1 MNFILLVAVLYCIH
15 EGEANVPPIIIVQ
28 SLVQVSE
35 DTPPGSVLFNI
46 SASDDDRPPVLD
58 IRSAE
63 VSHIVR
69 LENITVDG
77 NTRHASVLLNNRL
90 DRETD
95 GSTKALTFFAS
106 DGIYEVSARVTLI
119 IVDVNDEKPVF
130 TQTGYRVTVMESAK
144 VNSTT
149 TTVTAQDPDSGI
161 GGHVYYGLKAKGQNA
176 DDYKYTFYVD
186 PRHGHIIQN
195 ESLDYEKRTF
205 YQYDVQAWDANP
217 DESLGENHA
226 DPVDFFVTVQDV
238 QDTSPVFTNLP
249 YIRQVYENATLGTSV
264 LLVQAFDGDI
274 GVPNDLNY
282 WIVDDNAAYTDNLTM
297 NNESGLI
304 ETAQPLDTDSD
315 DMKQKGGVLSFQ
327 VNASEIVTDNQTQG
341 GDASTV
347 THVTVTILDVNDNCP
362 KFSSSIINAT
372 VLENTPVG
380 VPLSIE
386 GVIEVKDIDM
396 TVDNNMFELSVEQN
410 GSPYMDFDTIP
421 GRGEPVSRTN
431 VMLRVNNTQVLDYE
445 QHDNISFQ
453 IVARE
458 SRTQEK
464 RSSTVDVLVHIIDT
478 NDNSPVF
485 NDTYNFNISEDALP
499 GEIVGDVT
507 ATDSDSGDFG
517 KVFYLMEDENADFI
531 VSKAD
536 GVITVATKLDRETKS
551 SYSLLVMAY
560 DNEADVNGRRSEQT
574 RVEIRL
580 NDVNDNH
587 PTFEP
592 KPVATPIA
600 EDIDNGT
607 IVTTVSARDADEG
620 MSSQIEY
627 YIADGGNL
635 TGRFNVD
642 NGTGEVAVVA
652 SLIGF
657 TGTRVLTVGA
667 RDKGEPP
674 LNGTLQI
681 VFSVKDVNLHPPYF
695 NHPGGNYDRSNPF
708 ILEVNE
714 EQHLHSEMFILEADD
729 EDKGE
734 NGQVVY
740 RIEPSWGDDWT
751 FFFLDTTSGNL
762 SNTKILDRETRPT
775 FTIDVSAQDQG
786 TPELKTTL
794 PLLVRL
800 LDIDDNDPY
809 FPNRKHDII
818 IAEEE
823 TECDDNLSLADDK
836 DEGEINTRRCYYMHS
851 GDQPHATYFSLNKTT
866 GTLCLNH
873 KLDREEK
880 DLINLIIKVSKD
892 CSLNESPQNPFHPP
906 FNQSDTSL
914 LHVEVHVEDINDN
927 PPVFK
932 DGGELFTGIL
942 YDANKGDLVYDLKI
956 DVTDKDIGSNATT
969 HSRDRGQNVHGIS
982 GLETTKPFIV
992 DINGRVFT
1000 DTLFS
1005 SSMLGHVEI
1014 AIQAY
1019 DEGDKH
1025 TADATLKVYIIS
1037 NVNIIFHSLP
1047 EGVQKI
1053 KSIFI
1058 SELEQLLKYR
1068 VIVDKIA
1075 THENPDKTTD
1085 DTKTDMFVHALY
1097 NNTMEVVPATEL
1109 WRAFD
1114 FTIGVAE
1121 LFQRYKISKSPVS
1134 LAYTTTAP
1142 LRKLM
1147 VTCDS
1152 RDFKVT
1158 VPRDMIQQVFPG
1170 SSEYDLTLDDP
1181 SCRGQVYYDVVMF
1194 RSNILGCGM
1203 TREETGSDIVYKNR
1217 IVTQSRGYYGSTTM
1231 GSIIT
1236 RFNSKDIS
1244 LECHL
1249 NRDVSIVGHFRPQH
1263 DHELVVRGSG
1273 NFSMH
1278 MDFYR
1283 DPSFS
1288 YRITSY
1294 PIYIGLNQDVY
1305 VDVGLESDDSE
1316 LKISLQNCVAKPSV
1330 NPYDFYNQYYLIRNG
1345 CPADQTVAF
1354 EYTSSQK
1361 HVQFRFR
1368 TFEFVRNNR
1377 DVYIF
1382 CYVRVCNGTDYD
1394 QRCRRDCYSP
1404 HRQGRDV
1411 SDDRKDHDLHIFQ
1424 GPLTFREKRNA
1435 DFQVAEPT
1443 DEKDSSSAGTV
1454 PAIVMFIAAVAMVMA
1469 AVVMDGSTKA
1479 LIFFD
1484 SDVKNEVSARVTLII
1499 LDVDDDSL
1507 DNNEVDNDGPANIET
1522 VDEQEVTMRIDEY
1535 DAMRTMIRNPALDD
1549 VLRHHADMEKTRAK
1563 EDKQSLIDDDGSDAD
1578 SGT

>member
-1 MNFILLVAVLYCIH
+1 MNFILLVAVLYFIH
-15 EGEANVPPIIIVQ
+15 EGEANIPPIITVQ
-28 SLVQVSE
+28 STVQVSE
-35 DTPPGSVLFNI
+35 DTPNGSVLFNI
-46 SASDDDRPPVLD
+46 SAMDDDRPPVLD

-69 LENITVDG
+69 LEDNTVNG
-77 NTRHASVLLNNRL
+77 NVRHASVVLNNPL

-95 GSTKALTFFAS
+95 GSTKALIFFAS

-119 IVDVNDEKPVF
+119 IMDVNDEKPVF
-130 TQTGYRVTVMESAK
+130 TEPGYRITVMESAAIGT
-144 VNSTT
+144 TT
-149 TTVTAQDPDSGI
+149 TTVTAVDPDSGI
-161 GGHVYYGLKAKGQNA
+161 GGQVYYGLKAKGQNA
-176 DDYKYTFYVD
+176 DDYIYTFYVD

-205 YQYDVQAWDANP
+205 YQYDVHAWDANP
-217 DESLGENHA
+217 DESLGGNHA
-226 DPVDFFVTVQDV
+226 EPVDFFVTVQDV
-238 QDTSPVFTNLP
+238 QDTPPVFTNLP
-249 YIRQVYENATLGTSV
+249 YIRQIYENATLGTSV

-282 WIVDDNAAYTDNLTM
+282 WIVHDNAAYTDNFTM
-297 NNESGLI
+297 NNDSGLI
-304 ETAQPLDTDSD
+304 KTALPLDTDSD

-341 GDASTV
+341 EDTSTV
-347 THVTVTILDVNDNCP
+347 THVTVTILDVNDNSP
-362 KFSSSIINAT
+362 EFSSSLINAT

-380 VPLSIE
+380 VPLGIE

-396 TVDNNMFELSVEQN
+396 TVDNNMFVLSVEQN

-421 GRGEPVSRTN
+421 GRGEQVSRTN

-445 QHDNISFQ
+445 QHDSISFQ

-458 SRTQEK
+458 SRTDEK
-464 RSSTVDVLVHIIDT
+464 RSSTVNVLVHIIDT

-499 GEIVGDVT
+499 GEIVGNVT

-517 KVFYLMEDENADFI
+517 KVFYLMEDENADFN
-531 VSKAD
+531 VSKAN

-560 DNEADVNGRRSEQT
+560 DNEADVNGRRSGQT

-587 PTFEP
+587 PEFEP

-600 EDIDNGT
+600 ENIDNGT

-620 MSSQIEY
+620 MNSQIEY

-635 TGRFNVD
+635 TGLFNVD
-642 NGTGEVAVVA
+642 NGTGEVAVVE

-681 VFSVKDVNLHPPYF
+681 VFSVKDVNLHPPNF
-695 NHPGGNYDRSNPF
+695 THPGGNYNTSNPF

-714 EQHLHSEMFILEADD
+714 EQPLGSEMFILEADD
-729 EDKGE
+729 EDNGV
-734 NGQVVY
+734 NGQVAY
-740 RIEPSWGDDWT
+740 RIEPSRGDDWT
-751 FFFLDTTSGNL
+751 FFFLDTISGNL

-786 TPELKTTL
+786 TPVLKTTL
-794 PLLVRL
+794 SLMVRL

-809 FPNRKHDII
+809 FPNRNHDIT

-823 TECDDNLSLADDK
+823 TGCYGNLSLADDK
-836 DEGEINTRRCYYMHS
+836 DEGAINTRRCYYIHS
-851 GDQPHATYFSLNKTT
+851 GDQPQATYFSLNETT
-866 GTLCLNH
+866 GTLCLNQ

-892 CSLNESPQNPFHPP
+892 CSLNESSQNPFHPP

-927 PPVFK
+927 PPVFQ
-932 DGGELFTGIL
+932 DGGELSTGIL
-942 YDANKGDLVYDLKI
+942 YDVNKEEFVYDLKI
-956 DVTDKDIGSNATT
+956 DVTDKDIGSNAIT
-969 HSRDRGQNVHGIS
+969 HFRDKGQNVHGIS
-982 GLETTKPFIV
+982 DLETTKPFIV
-992 DINGRVFT
+992 GINGTVVT

-1014 AIQAY
+1014 AVQAY

-1037 NVNIIFHSLP
+1037 NVQRVKIIFHSLP
-1047 EGVQKI
+1047 DEVQNI

-1097 NNTMEVVPATEL
+1097 NATGEVVPATEL

-1114 FTIGVAE
+1114 FTVGVAE
-1121 LFQRYKISKSPVS
+1121 LFQRYKVTESQPVVDQLEADDTLTRTLTMTLILVAVILTLIAISLAVS
-1134 LAYTTTAP
+1134 LYCIRGKYIRRLRAETTA
-1142 LRKLM
+1142 
-1147 VTCDS
+1147 V
-1152 RDFKVT
+1152 
-1158 VPRDMIQQVFPG
+1158 
-1170 SSEYDLTLDDP
+1170 
-1181 SCRGQVYYDVVMF
+1181 
-1194 RSNILGCGM
+1194 
-1203 TREETGSDIVYKNR
+1203 
-1217 IVTQSRGYYGSTTM
+1217 
-1231 GSIIT
+1231 
-1236 RFNSKDIS
+1236 
-1244 LECHL
+1244 
-1249 NRDVSIVGHFRPQH
+1249 
-1263 DHELVVRGSG
+1263 
-1273 NFSMH
+1273 
-1278 MDFYR
+1278 
-1283 DPSFS
+1283 
-1288 YRITSY
+1288 
-1294 PIYIGLNQDVY
+1294 
-1305 VDVGLESDDSE
+1305 
-1316 LKISLQNCVAKPSV
+1316 SV
-1330 NPYDFYNQYYLIRNG
+1330 NHIEKEAPPPGTNLYTASNPVFMKEGLTKPQY
-1345 CPADQTVAF
+1345 
-1354 EYTSSQK
+1354 
-1361 HVQFRFR
+1361 
-1368 TFEFVRNNR
+1368 
-1377 DVYIF
+1377 
-1382 CYVRVCNGTDYD
+1382 
-1394 QRCRRDCYSP
+1394 
-1404 HRQGRDV
+1404 
-1411 SDDRKDHDLHIFQ
+1411 
-1424 GPLTFREKRNA
+1424 
-1435 DFQVAEPT
+1435 EP
-1443 DEKDSSSAGTV
+1443 ES
-1454 PAIVMFIAAVAMVMA
+1454 
-1469 AVVMDGSTKA
+1469 
-1479 LIFFD
+1479 
-1484 SDVKNEVSARVTLII
+1484 
-1499 LDVDDDSL
+1499 DDDSL

-1578 SGT
+1578 SGTYTSIQGLQQSDI

>member
-1 MNFILLVAVLYCIH
+1 MPTLLAEVIVYATSFAKESLNYAVLS
-15 EGEANVPPIIIVQ
+15 GEANSPPNIIVQ
-28 SLVQVSE
+28 GTVQVSE
-35 DTPPGSVLFNI
+35 DTFPGSFLFNI
-46 SASDDDRPPVLD
+46 SATSEDSPPVLD
-58 IRSAE
+58 IRSDE
-63 VSHIVR
+63 VKNIVS
-69 LENITVDG
+69 LENITSDG
-77 NTRHASVLLNNRL
+77 NARHASVVLSNKL

-95 GSTKALTFFAS
+95 GSTKALIFFAS
-106 DGIYEVSARVTLI
+106 DGIYEVSAGVTLI
-119 IVDVNDEKPVF
+119 IMDVNDEKPVF
-130 TQTGYRVTVMESAK
+130 TQPGYRVTVNESATIGT
-144 VNSTT
+144 TT

-161 GGHVYYGLKAKGQNA
+161 GGQVYYGLKAKGQNA

-205 YQYDVQAWDANP
+205 YQYEVHAWDAYP

-238 QDTSPVFTNLP
+238 QDTPPVFTNLP
-249 YIRQVYENATLGTSV
+249 YIRQIYENATLDSSV

-274 GVPNDLNY
+274 GVPNDLYY
-282 WIVDDNAAYTDNLTM
+282 WIVHDNADYTDNFTM
-297 NNESGLI
+297 NNDSGLI
-304 ETAQPLDTDSD
+304 KTALPLDTDSD

-327 VNASEIVTDNQTQG
+327 VNASEIVIDNQTQG
-341 GDASTV
+341 GDTSTV
-347 THVTVTILDVNDNCP
+347 THVTVTILDVNDNSP
-362 KFSSSIINAT
+362 EFSSTLINAT
-372 VLENTPVG
+372 VLENIPVG

-386 GVIEVKDIDM
+386 GVIEVMDIDM

-445 QHDNISFQ
+445 QRDNISFQ

-485 NDTYNFNISEDALP
+485 NDTYNFNISEDASL
-499 GEIVGDVT
+499 GEKVGDVT

-517 KVFYLMEDENADFI
+517 KVFYLMEDANADFN

-551 SYSLLVMAY
+551 SYSLLVIAY
-560 DNEADVNGRRSEQT
+560 DNEADVNGRRSGQT

-587 PTFEP
+587 PEFEP

-620 MSSQIEY
+620 MNSQIEY

-642 NGTGEVAVVA
+642 NGTGEVAVVT

-681 VFSVKDVNLHPPYF
+681 VFSVKDVNLHHPNF
-695 NHPGGNYDRSNPF
+695 THPGGNYNTSNPF
-708 ILEVNE
+708 ILAVDE
-714 EQHLHSEMFILEADD
+714 EEPLHSEMFILEADD
-729 EDKGE
+729 EDKGD

-740 RIEPSWGDDWT
+740 RIEPSRGDDWT
-751 FFFLDTTSGNL
+751 FFYLDTASGNL
-762 SNTKILDRETRPT
+762 SNTKRLDRETRPT
-775 FTIDVSAQDQG
+775 FTIDVSAQDKG

-794 PLLVRL
+794 TLVVRL

-809 FPNRKHDII
+809 FSNRKQDIS

-823 TECDDNLSLADDK
+823 TGCYGNLSLADDK
-836 DEGEINTRRCYYMHS
+836 DEGENNTRRCYYIHS

-906 FNQSDTSL
+906 FNISDTSL
-914 LHVEVHVEDINDN
+914 LHVEVNVEDINDN
-927 PPVFK
+927 PPVFA
-932 DGGELFTGIL
+932 DGGELSTGIL
-942 YDANKGDLVYDLKI
+942 YDVNKKELVYDLKI
-956 DVTDKDIGSNATT
+956 DVTDKDIGSNAIT
-969 HSRDRGQNVHGIS
+969 HFLDKGQNVHGIS
-982 GLETTKPFIV
+982 DLETTKPFIV
-992 DINGRVFT
+992 GINGSVIT

-1037 NVNIIFHSLP
+1037 NVQRVKIIFHSLP
-1047 EGVQKI
+1047 DEVQNI
-1053 KSIFI
+1053 KSKFK

-1097 NNTMEVVPATEL
+1097 NATGEVVPATEL

-1114 FTIGVAE
+1114 FTVGVAE
-1121 LFQRYKISKSPVS
+1121 LFQRYKVIESQPVVDQLEADDTLTRTLTMTLILVAVILTLIAISLAVS
-1134 LAYTTTAP
+1134 LYCIRGKYIRRLRAETTA
-1142 LRKLM
+1142 
-1147 VTCDS
+1147 V
-1152 RDFKVT
+1152 
-1158 VPRDMIQQVFPG
+1158 
-1170 SSEYDLTLDDP
+1170 
-1181 SCRGQVYYDVVMF
+1181 
-1194 RSNILGCGM
+1194 
-1203 TREETGSDIVYKNR
+1203 
-1217 IVTQSRGYYGSTTM
+1217 
-1231 GSIIT
+1231 
-1236 RFNSKDIS
+1236 
-1244 LECHL
+1244 
-1249 NRDVSIVGHFRPQH
+1249 
-1263 DHELVVRGSG
+1263 
-1273 NFSMH
+1273 
-1278 MDFYR
+1278 
-1283 DPSFS
+1283 
-1288 YRITSY
+1288 
-1294 PIYIGLNQDVY
+1294 
-1305 VDVGLESDDSE
+1305 
-1316 LKISLQNCVAKPSV
+1316 SV
-1330 NPYDFYNQYYLIRNG
+1330 NHIEKEAPPPGTNLYTASNPVFMKEGLTKSQY
-1345 CPADQTVAF
+1345 
-1354 EYTSSQK
+1354 
-1361 HVQFRFR
+1361 
-1368 TFEFVRNNR
+1368 
-1377 DVYIF
+1377 
-1382 CYVRVCNGTDYD
+1382 
-1394 QRCRRDCYSP
+1394 
-1404 HRQGRDV
+1404 
-1411 SDDRKDHDLHIFQ
+1411 
-1424 GPLTFREKRNA
+1424 
-1435 DFQVAEPT
+1435 EP
-1443 DEKDSSSAGTV
+1443 ES
-1454 PAIVMFIAAVAMVMA
+1454 
-1469 AVVMDGSTKA
+1469 
-1479 LIFFD
+1479 
-1484 SDVKNEVSARVTLII
+1484 
-1499 LDVDDDSL
+1499 DDDSL

-1563 EDKQSLIDDDGSDAD
+1563 EDKQSLIDDDGSDND
-1578 SGT
+1578 SGTYTSIQGLQQSDI